1 MRNAGTGFEMKVKIP
16 KMENDF
22 LCSDLLEGFKIQI
35 HSANEVPRL
44 KKFFYHI
51 PFDHDVRIAARPEI
65 MQTSASL
72 IENYSQKQRK
82 CIADN
87 ENNLIFFN
95 NYTQSNCHLDTLVF
109 ETNRICNCV
118 LFWMPRFNSTRVCGL
133 WSEFQCVERVE
144 NSIHNANLTGKCL
157 PACTSTIFDVR
168 RSTFK
173 ILKLKFFYY
182 FFHFRYNYFSNV

>member
-72 IENYSQKQRK
+72 IQNYSQKQRK

-87 ENNLIFFN
+87 ENNLTFFN

-118 LFWMPRFNSTRVCGL
+118 LFWMPR
-133 WSEFQCVERVE
+133 
-144 NSIHNANLTGKCL
+144 
-157 PACTSTIFDVR
+157 
-168 RSTFK
+168 
-173 ILKLKFFYY
+173 
-182 FFHFRYNYFSNV
+182 